1 MLFCFRKVRNA
12 EIYIKNGNGS
22 VYGVG
27 GVVAKTADCQGITR
41 FKSGNCDLEDME
53 WSDRPLVVSK

>member
-1 MLFCFRKVRNA
+1 MVMVLFM
-12 EIYIKNGNGS
+12 EW
-22 VYGVG
+22 G

-41 FKSGNCDLEDME
+41 FKSGNCDLENME